1 MLDLVPLWAVILA
14 LAVFMYVLLDGFDLG
29 VGMLFLLRRD
39 SAERNLMIESVAP
52 VWDFNETWLI
62 LGGGGLFAV
71 FPLAF
76 AIIMPAV
83 YFPILFMLLGLIFR
97 GVAFEFREVAGAR
110 KWLWDGAFGYGSLVA
125 TFSQGIVLGMFIQG
139 FPIAGRAYVGTSWN
153 WVAPFPLL
161 VGVGLIFGYLL
172 QGATWLVFKTEGELQ
187 AWSRKMT
194 RYALIGV
201 IAFIVLVSL
210 WTPLKDPR
218 IAARWFDFPA
228 SLVFLPVPILTVL
241 LAWILWSSLERH
253 RAGLDDIVPFLCSM
267 GLFFLAFT
275 GFIISLWPF
284 IVPPSVTLWDASAAP
299 LSHQFLLIG
308 TMFLLP
314 ILMIYVAWSYWVF
327 RGKVRG
333 TEHLY

>member
-1 MLDLVPLWAVILA
+1 MLDLVPLWAAILA

-29 VGMLFLLRRD
+29 VGMMFLLRRD
-39 SAERNLMIESVAP
+39 AESRDLMINSVAP
-52 VWDFNETWLI
+52 VWDFNETWLV

-76 AIIMPAV
+76 AIIVPAV

-97 GVAFEFREVAGAR
+97 GVAFEFREVIGAR
-110 KWLWDGAFGYGSLVA
+110 KWLWDAAFGCGSLVA
-125 TFSQGIVLGMFIQG
+125 TVSQGIVLGMFIQG
-139 FPIAGRAYVGTSWN
+139 FPIEGRVYVGTSWN

-161 VGVGLIFGYLL
+161 VGVGLIFGYAL
-172 QGATWLVFKTEGELQ
+172 QGTTWLVLKTEGELQ
-187 AWSRKMT
+187 EWGRRMA

-201 IAFIVLVSL
+201 IAFILLISL
-210 WTPLKDPR
+210 WTPLKDAR
-218 IAARWFDFPA
+218 IAARWFGFPD
-228 SLVFLPVPILTVL
+228 SLAFAPVPVLTAL
-241 LAWILWSSLERH
+241 LAWTLWTSLAKRREV
-253 RAGLDDIVPFLCSM
+253 APFLCSI

-275 GFIISLWPF
+275 GLVISLWPF
-284 IVPPSVTLWDASAAP
+284 IAPPSVTLWDASAAP

-314 ILMIYVAWSYWVF
+314 VLVIYVIWSYWVF

-333 TEHLY
+333 DMGYHAE

>member
-1 MLDLVPLWAVILA
+1 MLDLVPLWAAILA

-29 VGMLFLLRRD
+29 VGMVFLLRRD
-39 SAERNLMIESVAP
+39 AESRNLMINSVAP
-52 VWDFNETWLI
+52 VWDFNETWLV

-76 AIIMPAV
+76 AIIVPAV

-97 GVAFEFREVAGAR
+97 GVAFEFREVTGAR
-110 KWLWDGAFGYGSLVA
+110 KWLWDGAFGCGSLVA

-139 FPIAGRAYVGTSWN
+139 FPIEGRVYAGTSWN

-161 VGVGLIFGYLL
+161 VGVGLIFGYAL
-172 QGATWLVFKTEGELQ
+172 QGTTWLVLKTEGELQ
-187 AWSRKMT
+187 DWSRKMA

-201 IAFIVLVSL
+201 IAFILLISL
-210 WTPLKDPR
+210 WTPLKDAR
-218 IAARWFDFPA
+218 IAARWFAFPD
-228 SLVFLPVPILTVL
+228 SLAFAPVPVLTVL
-241 LAWILWSSLERH
+241 LAWTLWSSLAKDRDV
-253 RAGLDDIVPFLCSM
+253 LPFLCSI

-275 GFIISLWPF
+275 GLVISLWPF
-284 IVPPSVTLWDASAAP
+284 IAPPSVTLWDASAAP

-314 ILMIYVAWSYWVF
+314 VLMIYVIWSYWVF

-333 TEHLY
+333 DMGYHAE